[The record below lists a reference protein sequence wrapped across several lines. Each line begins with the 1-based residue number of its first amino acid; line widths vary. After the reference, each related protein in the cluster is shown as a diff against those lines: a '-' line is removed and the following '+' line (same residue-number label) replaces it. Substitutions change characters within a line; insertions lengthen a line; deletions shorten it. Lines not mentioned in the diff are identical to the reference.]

1 MNSGTKLAF
10 VLLAAILGA
19 CASDR
24 VIVDT
29 KGADMSRYQQDR
41 AECEAYADQV
51 STGTHVAKGAGFGAA
66 VAAAIGAI
74 FGNRH
79 TVARS
84 AGAGGVVGG
93 AQGAMRGEGEKS
105 QVLRNCLSGRGYRVL
120 N

>member
-1 MNSGTKLAF
+1 MKARVVCAF
-10 VLLAAILGA
+10 GLLAAILGG

-41 AECEAYADQV
+41 AECEAYAGQV
-51 STGTHVAKGAGFGAA
+51 STGTQVAKGAGFGAA
-66 VAAAIGAI
+66 IAAALGAI
-74 FGNRH
+74 FGNRD
-79 TVARS
+79 TVVRS

-93 AQGAMRGEGEKS
+93 AQGAVRGEGEKQ